1 MTPYQLGQFLRTQV
15 LLQQQRAGRAHGP
28 RLVALL
34 RDLCVN
40 DHQDFYAPLCF
51 LVTSP
56 AFASALDRDGLLA
69 GAALLD
75 AWNRELAQIYASGL
89 CLRLQPVLA
98 GLLNLSPTVSPPVS
112 PTAATPVRPAVRR
125 RDPPGM
131 VPPAAAARAGSTG
144 RSSGARTVA
153 LTLLA
158 FVGGVLLSAA
168 LTLTLGRG
176 SNRRPSPD
184 SPASLPQR
192 RDPEAG
198 LQRAAGDARPQV
210 ELPAAPAAPS
220 RQGAADAPATTAAAL
235 AEDPAAPQRA
245 ISSVQ
250 QLYEALAA
258 RDYERARAYFSA
270 AAADQF
276 DPGYVEQYQ
285 QIAIQELRVTG
296 QSGSTIQLEG
306 VVSLVQSDG
315 SRQLETRSFSVD
327 VATEPPQVTAS
338 AFERVLR

>member
-1 MTPYQLGQFLRTQV
+1 MTPYQLGQSLRTQV
-15 LLQQQRAGRAHGP
+15 LLQQQRAGRVQAA
-28 RLVALL
+28 RLVSLL

-40 DHQDFYAPLCF
+40 DHHDFYAPLCF

-98 GLLNLSPTVSPPVS
+98 GLLNLSPTAS
-112 PTAATPVRPAVRR
+112 PTAATPARPTLFR
-125 RDPPGM
+125 RDPPDPPGM
-131 VPPAAAARAGSTG
+131 GSPAAAARGGSTG

-176 SNRRPSPD
+176 SNRGPSPD

-198 LQRAAGDARPQV
+198 LRRTASAAAPQV
-210 ELPAAPAAPS
+210 ASQTAPAAPS
-220 RQGAADAPATTAAAL
+220 RQGPAAAPATTAAA
-235 AEDPAAPQRA
+235 ETEEPAAPQRA
-245 ISSVQ
+245 LSSVQ

-258 RDYERARAYFSA
+258 RDYERARLYFSA

-276 DPGYVEQYQ
+276 DPGYLEQYQ
-285 QIAIQELRVTG
+285 QIAIQDLRVTG
-296 QSGSTIQLEG
+296 QSGSTLQLEG